1 MLTSIAYPNMF
12 SNSKTNL
19 VYNWEA
25 TAQNLKSTLLSDKS
39 SMFGDPYFGTNLK
52 KLIYEQN
59 TVVLRDIFIDDI
71 YNAISLFM
79 PQVRVERKD
88 ITITSDR
95 ATLYVSIKAKNLI
108 DFTIE
113 EVNIALFNLEE
124 LE

>member
-1 MLTSIAYPNMF
+1 
-12 SNSKTNL
+12 
-19 VYNWEA
+19 
-25 TAQNLKSTLLSDKS
+25 
-39 SMFGDPYFGTNLK
+39 MFGDPYFGTNLK

-71 YNAISLFM
+71 YSAIALFM

-108 DFTIE
+108 DFTME